1 MRSDFEPKN
10 LQRAKETL
18 SKQLES
24 VTSMHQEL
32 KVAQKSKENK
42 NTGSAFFQL
51 LQAVKKIFQSR

>member
-32 KVAQKSKENK
+32 KVPEESKENK